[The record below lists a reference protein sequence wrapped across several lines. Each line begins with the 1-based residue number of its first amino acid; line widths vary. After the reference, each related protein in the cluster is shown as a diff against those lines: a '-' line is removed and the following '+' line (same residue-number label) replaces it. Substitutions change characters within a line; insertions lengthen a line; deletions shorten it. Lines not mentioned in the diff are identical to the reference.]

1 MKGLVN
7 EMEFKQGTILVHC
20 DNQSNFHL
28 TKHQV
33 FHNKSKHID
42 VKLHFIR
49 DMIAKGS
56 IKMRKQLQRRILL
69 ICLLRFY
76 QGASLTIVQIRYW
89 LFALK
94 GQRVES
100 LLVLSVLNQVKVEN
114 CCIRV
119 TQVYTQASRQLI
131 QLEFLLQEICC
142 QLLCSLMFVMCKQ

>member
-1 MKGLVN
+1 MALCSPCLVVALKTTKVEFIAVTKAVKESLWMKGLVN

-56 IKMRKQLQRRILL
+56 IKMRK
-69 ICLLRFY
+69 
-76 QGASLTIVQIRYW
+76 
-89 LFALK
+89 
-94 GQRVES
+94 
-100 LLVLSVLNQVKVEN
+100 
-114 CCIRV
+114 
-119 TQVYTQASRQLI
+119 
-131 QLEFLLQEICC
+131 
-142 QLLCSLMFVMCKQ
+142 